1 MFVSGVLS
9 VKHNE
14 EQRRGVYGAGLGSLV
29 VGAALS
35 VGAASGAERGPTD
48 LESLKLDLN
57 ERSAT
62 LEIAD
67 STSPLLCL
75 LGIQV
80 PNALRIKPRV
90 DSDGNTTS
98 MTAEQCRAIPFDR
111 IADLNEFSL
120 VRNPS
125 IKDRDLIGLFKT
137 SVRSVEVVGGA
148 VDGSFL
154 GCLPRDTVED
164 LEITDVRLKPES
176 FTLLRQYQE
185 LKILSLN
192 NAGVDDEALAMIAQA
207 PSLRTIVLRGP
218 GVTVGG
224 ILELCA
230 NPSVKYIGAEVSR
243 APTAKERAELDKVCE
258 ERPDLKIVLTV
269 VSDEERLS
277 NHSNHAEDVAEG
289 G

>member
-1 MFVSGVLS
+1 MLVPSVLS
-9 VKHNE
+9 AKHNE
-14 EQRRGVYGAGLGSLV
+14 EQRRCLYPPGIGSLV
-29 VGAALS
+29 VGVALS
-35 VGAASGAERGPTD
+35 AGVASGAETGLRG

-57 ERSAT
+57 ECSAT
-62 LEIAD
+62 LEIID
-67 STSPLLCL
+67 STNPFLCL
-75 LGIQV
+75 VGIQV

-90 DSDGNTTS
+90 GPEGNATS
-98 MTAEQCRAIPFDR
+98 MTAEQCRAIPFDQ
-111 IADLNEFSL
+111 IADLKEFSL
-120 VRNPS
+120 FRNPS
-125 IKDRDLIGLFKT
+125 IRDRDLIGLFKT

-176 FTLLRQYQE
+176 FTWLRRYHE

-192 NAGVDDEALAMIAQA
+192 NAGVDDAALAMIAQA
-207 PSLRTIVLRGP
+207 PSLRTVVVKGP

-243 APTAKERAELDKVCE
+243 APTAEERAELDKVYD
-258 ERPDLKIVLTV
+258 ERPGLKIVFTV

-277 NHSNHAEDVAEG
+277 NQSEHVDDVGEG